1 MWADVGGCCY
11 QNCHQHWATYIYHF
25 LLCKLMFL
33 DVQLVQ
39 LPIFPQ
45 NKQLIKTYWF
55 TGFVHI
61 GLERLYMDELS
72 FLKTSRLEPSSRVMD
87 PTTIRVIEK
96 CKNYHTIFGCSGDP
110 NIEHTRPGKLT
121 VCYGK
126 SPFLLGKST
135 LNI

>member
-1 MWADVGGCCY
+1 MNVWVFELRLFVESILDMRMWADVVSQTATNTG
-11 QNCHQHWATYIYHF
+11 QHNYILYHF
-25 LLCKLMFL
+25 LLCKLRF
-33 DVQLVQ
+33 LVQ

-96 CKNYHTIFGCSGDP
+96 C
-110 NIEHTRPGKLT
+110 
-121 VCYGK
+121 
-126 SPFLLGKST
+126 
-135 LNI
+135 